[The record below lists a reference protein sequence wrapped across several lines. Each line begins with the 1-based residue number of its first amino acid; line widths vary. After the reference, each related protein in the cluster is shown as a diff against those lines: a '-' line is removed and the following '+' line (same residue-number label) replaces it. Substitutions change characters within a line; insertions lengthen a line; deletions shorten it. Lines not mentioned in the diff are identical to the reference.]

1 MIYKIIL
8 ITGGAGFIG
17 SHLSLRLIEKGYK
30 VIVLDNLS
38 QQIHGENPKQTSV
51 LYNSI
56 RNKVEF
62 IHDSITNET
71 VLKSL
76 IKRVDC
82 VIHLAAETGTGQ
94 SMYEIKRY
102 NDVNNTGTSL
112 LLNVLANEN
121 NNVKKVVVASSRA
134 VYGEGKY
141 RNSNGQIVFPGFR
154 KLDNLKQKR
163 FDLYDLQNDEVLEVL
178 PTSEDSRINPVSF
191 YGITKLFQEQSAMSV
206 CNSIGI
212 GASSFRY
219 QNVYGPGQSL
229 HNPYTGI
236 LAIFSNLILQ
246 NHAINIFEDGK
257 ESRDFVY
264 IDDVVEATIL
274 GLENEKSN
282 GEVFNVG
289 TGKACSVEDIA
300 RILMKHYGKEVPL
313 MVSGDFRLGDIRHNF
328 ADLNKIKSVLG
339 FEYKVDVNEGMK
351 RFVNWVVKQPK
362 TKNQDDFNNSLIS
375 MKNKNL
381 LFKGE

>member
-1 MIYKIIL
+1 MKYKNIL

-17 SHLSLRLIEKGYK
+17 SHLSLKLIEKGYK

-38 QQIHGENPKQTSV
+38 PQIHGENPKQTSV

-62 IHDSITNET
+62 INESITNEA
-71 VLKSL
+71 VLKDV

-82 VIHLAAETGTGQ
+82 IIHLAAETGTGQ

-112 LLNVLANEN
+112 LLNILANEKN
-121 NNVKKVVVASSRA
+121 DVKKVVVASSRA

-141 RNSNGQIVFPGFR
+141 RTINGQIVFPGFR
-154 KLDNLKQKR
+154 KLENLKQKR
-163 FDLYDLQNDEVLEVL
+163 FDLYDLYNNEVLEVM
-178 PTSEDSRINPVSF
+178 PTSEDSRIDPVSF
-191 YGITKLFQEQSAMSV
+191 YGITKLFQEQSVISV

-212 GASSFRY
+212 GATSFRY

-246 NHAINIFEDGK
+246 NQTINIFEDGM
-257 ESRDFVY
+257 ESRDFVF
-264 IDDVVEATIL
+264 IDDVVDATVL
-274 GLENEKSN
+274 GIENEEAN
-282 GEVFNVG
+282 GKVFNVG
-289 TGKACSVEDIA
+289 TGKATTVVEIA
-300 RILMKHYGKEVPL
+300 RTLMKHFNREVPL
-313 MVSGDFRLGDIRHNF
+313 LISGDFRLGDIRHNY
-328 ADLNKIKSVLG
+328 ADLNNIQNVLG
-339 FEYKVDVNEGMK
+339 FKPQIDVKDGLAK
-351 RFVNWVVKQPK
+351 FVNWVINQPK
-362 TKNQDDFNNSLIS
+362 ENQQESYNYSLKI
-375 MKNKNL
+375 MRDKNL
-381 LFKGE
+381 LFTGK